1 MSDTKKKCKGV
12 AKSVVKRDL
21 TLGDYRNT
29 VTAGVEKR
37 VTVPSIRSQNH
48 TIHTQLQRRIA
59 LTPYD
64 DKRYLLPGG
73 IQSRSYGHYRNGVQI
88 A

>member
-1 MSDTKKKCKGV
+1 MQ
-12 AKSVVKRDL
+12 KSVVKRDL
-21 TLGDYRNT
+21 TLGDYRTT

-73 IQSRSYGHYRNGVQI
+73 IQSRSYGHYRNRVQI